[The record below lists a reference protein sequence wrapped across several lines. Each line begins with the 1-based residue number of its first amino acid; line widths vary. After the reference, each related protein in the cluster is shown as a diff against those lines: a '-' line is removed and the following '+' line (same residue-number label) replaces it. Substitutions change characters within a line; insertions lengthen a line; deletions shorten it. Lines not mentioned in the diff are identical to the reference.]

1 MSDDI
6 DTRLASEVA
15 TLSTKLVTEVA
26 RLSQL
31 EEAVFH
37 LRREN
42 HSFKQKLE
50 SFLEIDAAHSALNS
64 RFKELSSSYDTVV
77 EEKRVAQEK
86 NSQLEAEVEDLTAS
100 LFNEANEMVLTASRE
115 TYNFKVKNRKLA
127 EELTEKDT
135 IIADLQSQLQD
146 LKGLFQDM
154 EDQNKQSTSAINTP
168 RIDSSSN
175 NETNRLSGFFERR
188 PDELDQ
194 LVYCPRARSIRFD
207 LQVYQRDFKGFVYQ
221 ISKPDFSFD
230 LVSLKTLKYFRK
242 IWTEEIE
249 PSLSHIP
256 TPTGNFM
263 NRWSTGKSF
272 WSFLVEGKARIEP
285 VSGVNE
291 TFKVSYKGA
300 KTGLEVPIALQEPCE
315 FCGEHNELR
324 LEYARL
330 YNLKLYSPVREVRD
344 SDADLATDIGGESHH
359 TVGLYPL
366 CNYCLVKLR
375 AICEFF
381 AKLRLINSNIYKIKP
396 NSLYN
401 DVASVSSFQFKRSLE
416 TLISPKPNIEDEP
429 IFVKLYLLLLGIRA
443 KIFWTRTG
451 FWDTDEDVESLNI
464 DDIKIDVFKDF
475 VSTNVSFQA
484 SKLDAVS
491 INQET
496 NEKEE
501 IPRDNSEV
509 NVEKVALVNVV
520 SESTHAEEPLEGK
533 EPIKEETSEQI
544 LNAKDVINQY
554 EVSDEAE
561 MEAEREA
568 DESKAE
574 LDLDKLSEE
583 NEQFHDTTD
592 TTERLEPSK
601 AVSRKKSKSKAFK
614 KKMNRDLDNTIE
626 MLKENLGN

>member
-31 EEAVFH
+31 EETVYH

-42 HSFKQKLE
+42 HLFKQKLE
-50 SFLEIDAAHSALNS
+50 SFLDIDAAHTALNS
-64 RFKELSSSYDTVV
+64 RFKELSSSYDSVV

-100 LFNEANEMVLTASRE
+100 LFNEANEMVLSASRE

-135 IIADLQSQLQD
+135 IISDLQNQLHD
-146 LKGLFQDM
+146 LKSLFQQI
-154 EDQNKQSTSAINTP
+154 EDQNKLNTSATNTP
-168 RIDSSSN
+168 RVYSATN
-175 NETNRLSGFFERR
+175 NENNRLSGTFERR
-188 PDELDQ
+188 MDELDQ

-207 LQVYQRDFKGFVYQ
+207 LPVYQRDFKGFVYQ
-221 ISKPDFSFD
+221 ISKPEFSFD
-230 LVSLKTLKYFRK
+230 LVSLKSLKYFRK

-249 PSLSHIP
+249 PSLSHVP
-256 TPTGNFM
+256 TPTGNFI
-263 NRWSTGKSF
+263 NRWSTGKTF
-272 WSFLVEGKARIEP
+272 WSFLVEGKAKIEP

-291 TFKVSYKGA
+291 TFKVSYKGV
-300 KTGLEVPIALQEPCE
+300 KTGLEVPIALREPCE

-330 YNLKLYSPVREVRD
+330 YNLKLYSPVREVK
-344 SDADLATDIGGESHH
+344 DADTDLATDIGGESHH

-396 NSLYN
+396 NSLYS

-416 TLISPKPNIEDEP
+416 SLVVPKPNIEDEP

-443 KIFWTRTG
+443 KIYWTRTG

-464 DDIKIDVFKDF
+464 DDIKLDVFRDF
-475 VSTNVSFQA
+475 VSTNVSFQEYR
-484 SKLDAVS
+484 LDAVTADLQ
-491 INQET
+491 IT
-496 NEKEE
+496 NEKEAA
-501 IPRDNSEV
+501 
-509 NVEKVALVNVV
+509 VEDGDVKVEQVAIV
-520 SESTHAEEPLEGK
+520 SDPTASTNKVEHQKETEQSIDEEEK
-533 EPIKEETSEQI
+533 NITSGEI
-544 LNAKDVINQY
+544 LNDNIQGSR
-554 EVSDEAE
+554 EVEVQEES
-561 MEAEREA
+561 
-568 DESKAE
+568 SKAE
-574 LDLDKLSEE
+574 VDLDKLSEE
-583 NEQFHDTTD
+583 NEQFHDTTEKPE
-592 TTERLEPSK
+592 TSK

>member
-31 EEAVFH
+31 EETVYH

-42 HSFKQKLE
+42 HAFKQKLE
-50 SFLEIDAAHSALNS
+50 SLLGIDAAHAALNTK
-64 RFKELSSSYDTVV
+64 FNELSSSYDSVV

-100 LFNEANEMVLTASRE
+100 LFNEANEMVLSASRE
-115 TYNFKVKNRKLA
+115 TYNFKVKNRKLF

-146 LKGLFQDM
+146 LKSLFQQM
-154 EDQNKQSTSAINTP
+154 EDQNKQIPSSSNTP
-168 RIDSSSN
+168 RIDSSST
-175 NETNRLSGFFERR
+175 NEKDRYSGVFERR
-188 PDELDQ
+188 MDELDQ

-207 LQVYQRDFKGFVYQ
+207 LPVYQRDFKGFVYQ
-221 ISKPDFSFD
+221 ISKPEFSFD

-242 IWTEEIE
+242 IWTDEIE
-249 PSLSHIP
+249 PSLTHVP
-256 TPTGNFM
+256 TPTGNFI

-272 WSFLVEGKARIEP
+272 WSFLIEGKARIEP

-291 TFKVSYKGA
+291 TFKVSYKGV
-300 KTGLEVPIALQEPCE
+300 KTGLEVPIALREPCE

-330 YNLKLYSPVREVRD
+330 YNLKLYSPVKDFKD
-344 SDADLATDIGGESHH
+344 SDVDLATDIGGESHH
-359 TVGLYPL
+359 SVGLYPL

-381 AKLRLINSNIYKIKP
+381 AKLRLINSNIYKIEP

-416 TLISPKPNIEDEP
+416 SLVVPKPNIQDEP

-443 KIFWTRTG
+443 KIYWTRTG
-451 FWDTDEDVESLNI
+451 FWDTEEDVECLNI

-475 VSTNVSFQA
+475 VSTNVSFQDYR
-484 SKLDAVS
+484 LDAVS
-491 INQET
+491 ADLKQEKS
-496 NEKEE
+496 EKQGTQGSGDA
-501 IPRDNSEV
+501 RD
-509 NVEKVALVNVV
+509 EKVAFVKAAA
-520 SESTHAEEPLEGK
+520 STNEEKPAEEK
-533 EPIKEETSEQI
+533 EQTNIDEPE
-544 LNAKDVINQY
+544 
-554 EVSDEAE
+554 EAE
-561 MEAEREA
+561 SEEATNLKIQGDDVAEVREN
-568 DESKAE
+568 DTKTEV
-574 LDLDKLSEE
+574 DLDKLSEE
-583 NEQFHDTTD
+583 NEQFHDTT
-592 TTERLEPSK
+592 ERPEPSK